1 MLKMR
6 LFISFWLLVAL
17 NTAAYAQAL
26 FGPPT
31 HYPTGFSLS
40 VFSVD
45 LDGDGDNDL
54 AVIHDSYV
62 SVLLNNGNGTFAP
75 KVDYLTGDPPGEGP
89 SSVFSVDL
97 DGDGDNDLAV
107 ANETG
112 NNVSV
117 LLNNGDGTFA
127 PKVGY
132 IAGSRPRSVFSVDL
146 DGDGDNDLAAA
157 NMGDPPEWIGS
168 VSVLLNN
175 GNGIFVSKVD
185 YAVGD
190 GPRSVFSMDLDGDGD
205 NDLAAAN
212 MGDPPEWIGSVSVL
226 LNNGNGIFVS
236 KVDYAVGD
244 GPRSVFSMDLDGDG
258 DNDLAVANQF
268 SDNVSVLL
276 NNGDG
281 TFADKVGYGVGAWPF
296 SVFIADLDGDADN
309 DLAVGNG
316 GGRTVS
322 VLLNRSI
329 MPPPPVVTSIDPVS
343 GLKLEATPV
352 TIAGNN
358 FQTGT
363 SVTFRDSVASDLVV
377 VRDSPATNV
386 VVVSDT
392 IITAITPHHPAGTV
406 DVIVANPDG
415 LADTLFSGFRF
426 INPGPNITDVSVSR
440 GVVPLADPVVIF
452 VNLTDAD
459 GVDSVYVRVWD
470 RDDTTFPPVH
480 LALFDDGVHDDGA
493 LGDGQWG
500 SDPWFTPDDHPRFFY
515 VDIWAIDN
523 LGAESHMD
531 SVAQFETA
539 DPTIFVTVGMGEEI
553 AGPGGQALVPIFA
566 HVLDDKDVV
575 SGEILMRFDPNLAQL
590 IQAFPGPGRHFPSG
604 FDFNSPEPGKA
615 ITVFAS
621 TTPLSDTP
629 EGTLAFAV
637 FQVNS
642 SAPLGSRINVSVNQ
656 ANLNEGFPPVTS
668 FDGTITVELVGDVS
682 RNGEIRAFDASLA
695 LMWSVTTRNIPV
707 EFFGGD
713 ADLFLAIS
721 DVTRNG
727 EVGAFDAVRILQFLV
742 SKIPGLPYLGPDGLA
757 KVAEIEPRAVSISEG
772 LETSE
777 RGIKVSVSIDDMS
790 GVLGA
795 DISISY
801 DASKLKA
808 VGVSPSDMMS
818 PFMFQSNIEV
828 DEVKMAAASAEGV
841 EGEGDIAY
849 IEFEILPGESH
860 DWGDAVLRIQDVQL
874 NEGLIPAVT
883 EQTELSLAVIPEV
896 YALSQNYPNPFN
908 PETVIHY
915 DLPFPSH
922 VKLSVYNI
930 MGQKVA
936 TLVDGERSAGSHS
949 IVWDGKNNKGES
961 LASGVYLYRMETEG
975 FVQTRKLVL
984 MR

>member
-1 MLKMR
+1 MEM
-6 LFISFWLLVAL
+6 
-17 NTAAYAQAL
+17 
-26 FGPPT
+26 GP
-31 HYPTGFSLS
+31 
-40 VFSVD
+40 
-45 LDGDGDNDL
+45 
-54 AVIHDSYV
+54 
-62 SVLLNNGNGTFAP
+62 FAP

-146 DGDGDNDLAAA
+146 DGDGDNDLVAA

-205 NDLAAAN
+205 NDLATAN

-281 TFADKVGYGVGAWPF
+281 TFAPRVDYGAGVDPMSVFIADLDGDADNDLAVGKQSSNNVSVFLNNGDGTFAIKVDYVSGDDSR

-500 SDPWFTPDDHPRFFY
+500 SDPPSLH
-515 VDIWAIDN
+515 
-523 LGAESHMD
+523 
-531 SVAQFETA
+531 
-539 DPTIFVTVGMGEEI
+539 
-553 AGPGGQALVPIFA
+553 
-566 HVLDDKDVV
+566 
-575 SGEILMRFDPNLAQL
+575 LM
-590 IQAFPGPGRHFPSG
+590 
-604 FDFNSPEPGKA
+604 
-615 ITVFAS
+615 
-621 TTPLSDTP
+621 TTP
-629 EGTLAFAV
+629 
-637 FQVNS
+637 
-642 SAPLGSRINVSVNQ
+642 
-656 ANLNEGFPPVTS
+656 GFSMWTS
-668 FDGTITVELVGDVS
+668 G
-682 RNGEIRAFDASLA
+682 R
-695 LMWSVTTRNIPV
+695 
-707 EFFGGD
+707 
-713 ADLFLAIS
+713 
-721 DVTRNG
+721 
-727 EVGAFDAVRILQFLV
+727 
-742 SKIPGLPYLGPDGLA
+742 
-757 KVAEIEPRAVSISEG
+757 
-772 LETSE
+772 
-777 RGIKVSVSIDDMS
+777 
-790 GVLGA
+790 
-795 DISISY
+795 
-801 DASKLKA
+801 
-808 VGVSPSDMMS
+808 
-818 PFMFQSNIEV
+818 
-828 DEVKMAAASAEGV
+828 
-841 EGEGDIAY
+841 
-849 IEFEILPGESH
+849 
-860 DWGDAVLRIQDVQL
+860 
-874 NEGLIPAVT
+874 
-883 EQTELSLAVIPEV
+883 
-896 YALSQNYPNPFN
+896 
-908 PETVIHY
+908 
-915 DLPFPSH
+915 
-922 VKLSVYNI
+922 
-930 MGQKVA
+930 
-936 TLVDGERSAGSHS
+936 
-949 IVWDGKNNKGES
+949 
-961 LASGVYLYRMETEG
+961 
-975 FVQTRKLVL
+975 
-984 MR
+984 